1 MAKIYLEHLHKN
13 YGESVAL
20 NDLTL
25 HIEDKELIVFLGP
38 SGCGKTTSLNCIA
51 GIEQPTSGRIHFDG
65 QDVTDVPPHRR
76 NIAMVFQSALLY
88 PHLTARDNIRISLR
102 ISRIS
107 KQDIDRQ
114 VEEAAKL
121 LDIHGLLDK
130 LPFHMS
136 GGERQRVATAK
147 AIVRN
152 PSVFLMDEPLAS
164 LDAAMREDLRAEIVV
179 LQKKLGTTMVF
190 VTHDQ
195 VEAMTMGDRIA
206 IMQAGALQ
214 QVGTSDEIYSSP
226 VNTFVAGFV
235 GSPPM
240 NFFQGAIEKRDEE
253 HRFKHTKFH
262 VKLPEA
268 VVQRSEEPLEAKS
281 VTLGVRPHHMTLSET
296 PEEGALKGQIYA
308 VERLGKETVVIVQY
322 GGEVKFK
329 AIVPPSFRQSM
340 GDVVYVLPQAE
351 HIYLFDSNT
360 GRNLLCQKKQ
370 ASASPARSS
379 LSDLNG

>member
-1 MAKIYLEHLHKN
+1 MAKIYLEHLHKK

-20 NDLTL
+20 NDLTI

-38 SGCGKTTSLNCIA
+38 SGCGKTTTLNCIA

-65 QDVTDVPPHRR
+65 RDVTDLPPHRR
-76 NIAMVFQSALLY
+76 NVAMVFQSALLY
-88 PHLTARDNIRISLR
+88 PHLTARDNIRVSLR
-102 ISRIS
+102 VSQIP
-107 KQDIDRQ
+107 KQDIDRR

-121 LDIHGLLDK
+121 LGIHGLLDK

-152 PSVFLMDEPLAS
+152 PSVSLMDEPLAS

-206 IMQAGALQ
+206 IMQRGALQ
-214 QVGTSDEIYSSP
+214 QVGTSNEIYSSP
-226 VNTFVAGFV
+226 INTFVAGFV

-240 NFFQGAIEKRDEE
+240 NFFQGAVKARDEE
-253 HRFKHTKFH
+253 YLFEHTKFH

-268 VVQRSEEPLEAKS
+268 VIQRSEEPLGGES
-281 VTLGVRPHHMTLSET
+281 VTLGVRPQHMALSET
-296 PEEGALKGQIYA
+296 PEDGALKGQIYA
-308 VERLGKETVVIVQY
+308 VEQLGKETVVIVQY
-322 GGEVKFK
+322 EGEVKFK

-340 GDVVYVLPQAE
+340 GDVVYVLPQTE
-351 HIYLFDSNT
+351 HVYLFDSTT
-360 GRNLLCQKKQ
+360 GRNLLSQKKQ
-370 ASASPARSS
+370 GSAAPDS
-379 LSDLNG
+379 

>member
-1 MAKIYLEHLHKN
+1 MARIYLEHLHKN

-20 NDLTL
+20 NDLTI
-25 HIEDKELIVFLGP
+25 HVKDKELIVFLGP
-38 SGCGKTTSLNCIA
+38 SGCGKTTTLNCIA
-51 GIEQPTSGRIHFDG
+51 GIEEPTSGRIHFDG
-65 QDVTDVPPHRR
+65 EDVTDVPPHRR

-88 PHLTARDNIRISLR
+88 PHLTARDNIRVSLR
-102 ISRIS
+102 VSRIP

-121 LDIHGLLDK
+121 LGISGLLDK

-147 AIVRN
+147 AIVRK

-179 LQKKLGTTMVF
+179 LQKRLGTTMIF

-206 IMQAGALQ
+206 IMQKGALQ
-214 QVGTSDEIYSSP
+214 QVGTSNEIYSSP

-240 NFFQGAIEKRDEE
+240 NFFQGTVKRQDKEYLFE
-253 HRFKHTKFH
+253 HTKFH
-262 VKLPEA
+262 VKLAEA
-268 VVQRSEEPLEAKS
+268 LVQRSEEPLKGES
-281 VTLGVRPHHMTLSET
+281 VTLGVRPQHMTLSET

-329 AIVPPSFRQSM
+329 AIVPPSFRQNM
-340 GDVVYVLPQAE
+340 GAVVYVLPQIE
-351 HIYLFDSNT
+351 HVYLFDSTT
-360 GRNLLCQKKQ
+360 GRNLLSQKK
-370 ASASPARSS
+370 
-379 LSDLNG
+379 

>member
-1 MAKIYLEHLHKN
+1 MARIYLEHLDKN

-20 NDLTL
+20 NDLTI

-38 SGCGKTTSLNCIA
+38 SGCGKTTTLNCIA
-51 GIEQPTSGRIHFDG
+51 GIEEPTSGRIHFDG
-65 QDVTDVPPHRR
+65 EDVTDVPPHRR
-76 NIAMVFQSALLY
+76 NVAMVFQSALLY

-102 ISRIS
+102 ISRIP
-107 KQDIDRQ
+107 KQDVDRQ

-121 LDIHGLLDK
+121 LGIPHLLDK

-147 AIVRN
+147 AIVRD

-206 IMQAGALQ
+206 VMQAGALQ

-240 NFFQGAIEKRDEE
+240 NFFQGAIEKRDKEY
-253 HRFKHTKFH
+253 RFKHTKFH
-262 VKLPEA
+262 VKLPETI
-268 VVQRSEEPLEAKS
+268 VQQSEESLEGES
-281 VTLGVRPHHMTLSET
+281 VTLGVRPQHMILSGT
-296 PEEGALKGQIYA
+296 PDDGALKGQIYA
-308 VERLGKETVVIVQY
+308 VERLGKEVVVIVQY

-340 GDVVYVLPQAE
+340 GDVVYVLPQTE
-351 HIYLFDSNT
+351 HVYLFDSNT
-360 GRNLLCQKKQ
+360 GRNLLFQKK
-370 ASASPARSS
+370 
-379 LSDLNG
+379 